1 MSKDGFTYSSKI
13 IDVNKKITIVASKW
27 NAELVN
33 QLLNSGRAHLEALG
47 FTNVKIVYVP
57 GAWELVHATQKELA
71 HADGVIAYGVVIR
84 GETTHYELISESTA
98 QGLMQLSIN
107 LNKPIGFGL
116 IATENLLQAQE
127 RADPLKLNKGREIAQ
142 SLVEMLA

>member
-57 GAWELVHATQKELA
+57 GALS
-71 HADGVIAYGVVIR
+71 
-84 GETTHYELISESTA
+84 LIH
-98 QGLMQLSIN
+98 I
-107 LNKPIGFGL
+107 
-116 IATENLLQAQE
+116 
-127 RADPLKLNKGREIAQ
+127 
-142 SLVEMLA
+142 

>member
-1 MSKDGFTYSSKI
+1 MSKDGFTYSSKK

-57 GAWELVHATQKELA
+57 GVWELVHATQKELA

-116 IATENLLQAQE
+116 IATENLLQAEE
-127 RADPLKLNKGREIAQ
+127 RADPSKFNKGREIAQ